1 MKNLIQYSLVVWL
14 AVLFM
19 LQPKNSLAQVDYST
33 ELFNQATTAYQNNAF
48 DSARAIYSAIL
59 EQGYESA
66 NLYYNLG
73 NCYYKLGNITSAI
86 LYYEKAKKIDPSDD
100 DIAYNLKIAQSAIVD
115 KIEEVPTFFL
125 VSWWQAFL
133 NSFNV
138 NEWGVLSILLLFVCF
153 SLLAANLFI
162 QNSSIKASFYLTSLV
177 ALFLSLLSIFFAFS
191 QKHKITQSTKAVV
204 FSPSVTAYST
214 PESSGTKLFVIHEGL
229 TIEITATNNQWVEV
243 KLPNGTKGWIEK
255 AHVAII

>member
-1 MKNLIQYSLVVWL
+1 MKNLIQYTVVLLV
-14 AVLFM
+14 AVLSV
-19 LQPKNSLAQVDYST
+19 LPSKNTVAQVDHST
-33 ELFNQATTAYQNNAF
+33 DLFNQATLAYQNSAF

-73 NCYYKLGNITSAI
+73 NCYYKMGNITSAI

-100 DIAYNLKIAQSAIVD
+100 DITYNLKIAQSAIVD

-125 VSWWQAFL
+125 VTWWQAFL

-138 NEWGVLSILLLFVCF
+138 NEWGAFSIILLFICF
-153 SLLAANLFI
+153 LLLALNLII

-177 ALFLSLLSIFFAFS
+177 AFCISLLSIFFAFS
-191 QKHKITQSTKAVV
+191 QKHKITQSTKAVI

-214 PESSGTKLFVIHEGL
+214 PETSGTKLFVIHEGL
-229 TIEITATNNQWVEV
+229 TIEITSTNNQWIEV